1 MRKAQRLMAVTAAIL
16 MVAVL
21 AAGQT
26 SKKKSYVFKG
36 KVEAINEKGKTLT
49 VNGENVEGWMAAMTM
64 AYEVDDPEVLKKVKV
79 GDQITATVYDD
90 DTVLHK
96 VQVVA
101 PKGDDKSK
109 KKP

>member
-1 MRKAQRLMAVTAAIL
+1 MNRTQQLAAIL
-16 MVAVL
+16 AAIL
-21 AAGQT
+21 LLTACAAGQAA
-26 SKKKSYVFKG
+26 KKKSYTFKG

-64 AYEVDDPEVLKKVKV
+64 AYEVDDPAVLKKVKV

-101 PKGDDKSK
+101 PRAADKSK
-109 KKP
+109 KQ